1 MMIRCL
7 GLQAVAI
14 SIVDENEVQILWF
27 LATLGGCCVMGD
39 LPVAGWD
46 KHYIR
51 VPHHMDETTLS
62 GEERGKGV
70 K

>member
-1 MMIRCL
+1 MVL
-7 GLQAVAI
+7 GDVR
-14 SIVDENEVQILWF
+14 
-27 LATLGGCCVMGD
+27 GCCVMGD